1 MSPRAIVAKARVHP
15 VLSMRVGA
23 GFSQAPGSSA
33 VVATSAE
40 GVSQA
45 DGVGPTR
52 CYHAPSFDLESG
64 RPSRSFVAA
73 CQTVLDERLLVDYGM
88 LLWWTL

>member
-1 MSPRAIVAKARVHP
+1 MSAHAIVVKGRVHRALP
-15 VLSMRVGA
+15 MPVGA
-23 GFSQAPGSSA
+23 GFSQAPGSST
-33 VVATSAE
+33 VVATSDE
-40 GVSQA
+40 GLSQA